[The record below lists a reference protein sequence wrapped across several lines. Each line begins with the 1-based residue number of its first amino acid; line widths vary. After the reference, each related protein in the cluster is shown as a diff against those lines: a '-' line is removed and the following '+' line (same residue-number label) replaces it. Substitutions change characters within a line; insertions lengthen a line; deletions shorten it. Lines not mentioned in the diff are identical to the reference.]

1 MSLTSACFTD
11 IGQQRSVNQDNVF
24 ADEKG
29 DYGIYVVSD
38 GMGGHSKGEM
48 ASGKAV
54 EMIGDWWKRNYTIL
68 KNSSI
73 EEITNIISELIQNI
87 NAEILA
93 MYQEQKLT
101 GGATLSMLVIRDT
114 SYLLFTIGDSR
125 VFEIKKKKIQ
135 QISVD
140 DVWESM
146 AVNRYKTEA
155 ELTAD
160 PRYGTL
166 TQAIGFEDGIAP
178 RISGG
183 SIEKQTQFFLCS
195 DGIYKYC
202 PEKVLYKLLIKG
214 EKKRDLSE
222 TLTAIKE
229 RVYGYGALDNLTGI
243 LVRV

>member
-68 KNSSI
+68 KNSTT
-73 EEITNIISELIQNI
+73 EEITNTISELIQNI
-87 NAEILA
+87 NAEIFA

-101 GGATLSMLVIRDT
+101 GGATLSMLIIRDT

-125 VFEIKKKKIQ
+125 VFEIKKKKVQ

-140 DVWESM
+140 DVWESL
-146 AVNRYKTEA
+146 AVNRYKSEA
-155 ELTAD
+155 ELMAD

-166 TQAIGFEDGIAP
+166 TQ
-178 RISGG
+178 
-183 SIEKQTQFFLCS
+183 
-195 DGIYKYC
+195 
-202 PEKVLYKLLIKG
+202 
-214 EKKRDLSE
+214 RDLSE
-222 TLTAIKE
+222 ILMTIKDK
-229 RVYGYGALDNLTGI
+229 VYSYGALDNLTGI